1 MDFINGPLILKK
13 ADCILNKGFL
23 GGLAMCTP
31 FYAEFFS
38 WRWAGLLVVPFF
50 LLVLIRREKVKCPNW
65 AVLPMI
71 ALLLLHA
78 VALCLSE
85 TAFASQVIKDLII
98 ASFLLVIY
106 FLADEDTSVGFFY
119 FLVPLALVTALLGL
133 VKAGLLDRGYLVGI
147 LIESCSFNPPGS
159 TLCINYNNL
168 GFIWLVGILGCLN
181 KRFWWLLPLLIAAG
195 ALSGSRRFVVLM
207 VFIPIVWVL
216 VEGRSAIAKSLCIAL
231 FSTVLVYVVTDP
243 VSFDRYRFGGE
254 PFRVLEFKFG
264 AEVAEIVESSHFTAK
279 INRSAPMAM
288 LGTMADGTL
297 GTGSRLDF
305 WKLGASMLSWVPQGW
320 SYHEVFSC
328 TFSPCSEFNYPHM
341 SIMTEWIIGGVIF
354 GFVAIAFYAW
364 PLSLIW
370 RAKRVLPIALFV
382 VALPYSLISGD
393 TVFSLPICIAC
404 MLVALSSVRRNA
416 SRTS

>member
-1 MDFINGPLILKK
+1 MISSIKELGIRRNMNLP
-13 ADCILNKGFL
+13 LNKGFW
-23 GGLAMCTP
+23 GGVAMSAP

-38 WRWAGLLVVPFF
+38 WWWAGLLIVPF
-50 LLVLIRREKVKCPNW
+50 LLLLFIHREKVKCPHA

-71 ALLLLHA
+71 ALLLLHV
-78 VALCLSE
+78 VALGVSDTVYE
-85 TAFASQVIKDLII
+85 SQVVKDLIV
-98 ASFLLVIY
+98 ASLLLVIY
-106 FLADEDTSVGFFY
+106 LLADEDTSVGFFY

-133 VKAGLLDRGYLVGI
+133 VKAGLLDRGYLIGFVI
-147 LIESCSFNPPGS
+147 DSCPYDPPGS
-159 TLCINYNNL
+159 ALCINYNNL
-168 GFIWLVGILGCLN
+168 GLIWLVGILGCLN
-181 KRFWWLLPLLIAAG
+181 KRLWWLLPLLIAAG

-207 VFIPIVWVL
+207 VFIPVVWVL
-216 VEGRSAIAKSLCIAL
+216 VEGRSAVAKSLFIAL
-231 FSTVLVYVVTDP
+231 FSTVLVYGVTDP
-243 VSFDRYRFGGE
+243 VSFDRYRLGDE

-264 AEVAEIVESSHFTAK
+264 AKEGVESTHITAK

-328 TFSPCSEFNYPHM
+328 SFSPCSEFNYPHM

-354 GFVAIAFYAW
+354 GLVAIAFYAW
-364 PLSLIW
+364 PFSLIW

-404 MLVALSSVRRNA
+404 MLVALSSVRRNTP
-416 SRTS
+416 RTS